1 MTLAEIRKNI
11 DAIDAEILSLL
22 HRRFRLALGTRP
34 FKSIPR
40 DPSRE
45 QEILD
50 NLRAKSAGYPL
61 LREDFILGLYGEILR
76 ESRRLQRR
84 SGRDKN
90 QEKQT

>member
-1 MTLAEIRKNI
+1 MSLAEIRNEI
-11 DAIDAEILSLL
+11 DAIDGEIFFLL
-22 HRRFRLALGTRP
+22 HRRFRLALRTRDLKP
-34 FKSIPR
+34 LTR

-45 QEILD
+45 REIFNQLKEKAA
-50 NLRAKSAGYPL
+50 RFPL
-61 LREDFILGLYGEILR
+61 LRKNFILGLYREILR